1 MTEIKPA
8 AFNRAYPAGDS
19 NSFYGIEDE
28 LVELPAGEQLITI
41 STWVVEDV
49 PTKQRGE
56 QTYPLLKQVHIELL
70 HVPDAITA
78 ALKLRDAAYK
88 KRTGQDALAIV
99 DGEDSE

>member
-8 AFNRAYPAGDS
+8 AFQRGVPAEQANG
-19 NSFYGIEDE
+19 FYGIEDE
-28 LVELPAGEQLITI
+28 LIELPAGEQLITV

-56 QTYPLLKQVHIELL
+56 QTYPLLKQVHIEPL
-70 HVPDAITA
+70 HTPDAIKA

-99 DGEDSE
+99 EDAD

>member
-8 AFNRAYPAGDS
+8 AFMRGVPAEQS
-19 NSFYGIEDE
+19 NGFYGIEDE
-28 LVELPAGEQLITI
+28 LIELPAGEQIITI

-56 QTYPLLKQVHIELL
+56 QIYPLLKQVHIEPI
-70 HVPDAITA
+70 HTPDGIKG

-88 KRTGQDALAIV
+88 KRTGQDTIAGV
-99 DGEDSE
+99 DEDGE

>member
-1 MTEIKPA
+1 MTEVKPA
-8 AFNRAYPAGDS
+8 AFVRGVPAEQS
-19 NSFYGIEDE
+19 NAFYGMEDE
-28 LVELPAGEQLITI
+28 LIELPAGEQLITV

-56 QTYPLLKQVHIELL
+56 QTYPLLKQVHIELI
-70 HVPDAITA
+70 HEPDAIAA

-99 DGEDSE
+99 DGSDD